1 MKYKYHKKDWQMPDG
16 SINYRIKYWYD
27 LERSAWAK
35 QVKENIENAMF
46 EYLIRH
52 DKDEDDGR

>member
-1 MKYKYHKKDWQMPDG
+1 MKYKYHKKDWQRPDG

-35 QVKENIENAMF
+35 QLQENIDDIIF
-46 EYLIRH
+46 EYLMRN
-52 DKDEDDGR
+52 EDDGRRS